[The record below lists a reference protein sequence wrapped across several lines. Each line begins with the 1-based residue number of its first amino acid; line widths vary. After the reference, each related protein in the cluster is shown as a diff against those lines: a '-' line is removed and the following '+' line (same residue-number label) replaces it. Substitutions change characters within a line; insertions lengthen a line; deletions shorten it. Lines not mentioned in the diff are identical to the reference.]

1 MFLKNMKINLNQ
13 TNLISFKTSNRKLRM
28 NSQGKV
34 VSNSDKRYF
43 NADFHKLLYENTTS
57 FFRYDLKT
65 AHQDVYAPNSFWDG
79 NWIGFRRT
87 IANYFK
93 DVSKVN
99 VYDFACSDGS
109 EAYSLILSLIEE
121 LGEETSLKFFPIQAF
136 DIDKTIIKIAQS
148 GVIPCD
154 IDDIR
159 RISENL
165 KNKTKSNYYQISS
178 DPNNALKTSFTAS
191 DKLKE
196 KVNFKLSD
204 IQSQIDNIN
213 PTNSLVLCRN
223 FWPYLSQSDRQQT
236 FKRLCDKLDETSL
249 IVIGYFDTS
258 AIKLPFE
265 EYGYQEICP
274 FVYKKVP
281 NNSF

>member
-1 MFLKNMKINLNQ
+1 MKINFNQ
-13 TNLISFKTSNRKLRM
+13 SNLISFKTSNRKLRI

-43 NADFHKLLYENTTS
+43 SPDFHRLLYENTTS

-79 NWIGFRRT
+79 NWIGFRKT
-87 IANYFK
+87 ITNYFK
-93 DVSKVN
+93 NAPKVN

-121 LGEETSLKFFPIQAF
+121 LGEKASLKYFPIQAY
-136 DIDKTIIKIAQS
+136 DIDRTIIKIAQS

-154 IDDIR
+154 MNDIR
-159 RISENL
+159 RMNENL
-165 KNKTKSNYYQISS
+165 KNKSKNGYYQISS
-178 DPNNALKTSFTAS
+178 DSNSTLKTSFVAS
-191 DKLKE
+191 DILKE

-204 IQSQIDNIN
+204 IQSEIDNIN
-213 PTNSLVLCRN
+213 PSNSLVLCRN
-223 FWPYLSQSDRQQT
+223 FWPYLSQTDRQET
-236 FKRLCDKLDETSL
+236 FKRLCDRLDETSL

-258 AIKLPFE
+258 AAKLPFE
-265 EYGYQEICP
+265 KYGYQEICP
-274 FVYKKVP
+274 FMYKKMS
-281 NNSF
+281 N